1 MEFNIKDGGGKRI
14 GVAQVRTSGSV
25 LMEGSFSPSPH
36 FETYAALFQAHEAA
50 RLANEPAAVSAD
62 DPEAESADELADEL
76 ADDPAKDASSR
87 HDSRTLQDDI
97 DGHGFTAEGP
107 LPLPGSARIHDLRI
121 SGSGT
126 NLRICFRF
134 APPTTANAPADA

>member
-50 RLANEPAAVSAD
+50 RLANEPAA
-62 DPEAESADELADEL
+62 ESADEL

-126 NLRICFRF
+126 NLQIRFRF
-134 APPTTANAPADA
+134 PPPTTANAPADA

>member
-50 RLANEPAAVSAD
+50 RLANEPEAESAD

-134 APPTTANAPADA
+134 PPPTTANAPADA

>member
-62 DPEAESADELADEL
+62 DPEAELADEL

-97 DGHGFTAEGP
+97 DGRGFTAEGP

-126 NLRICFRF
+126 NLQICFRF
-134 APPTTANAPADA
+134 PPPTTANAPADA

>member
-50 RLANEPAAVSAD
+50 RRANEPA
-62 DPEAESADELADEL
+62 AESADELADEL

-134 APPTTANAPADA
+134 PPPTTANAPADA

>member
-50 RLANEPAAVSAD
+50 RLANEPQAESAD
-62 DPEAESADELADEL
+62 DPEAELP
-76 ADDPAKDASSR
+76 DDPAKDASSR

-126 NLRICFRF
+126 NLQIRFRF
-134 APPTTANAPADA
+134 PPPTTANAPADA

>member
-134 APPTTANAPADA
+134 PPPTTANAPADA

>member
-50 RLANEPAAVSAD
+50 RRANEPAAESAD
-62 DPEAESADELADEL
+62 DPEAEL

-134 APPTTANAPADA
+134 PPPATANAPADA

>member
-50 RLANEPAAVSAD
+50 RLANEPQAESAD
-62 DPEAESADELADEL
+62 DPADES

-134 APPTTANAPADA
+134 PPPATANAPADA

>member
-50 RLANEPAAVSAD
+50 RLANEPQAESAD
-62 DPEAESADELADEL
+62 DPEAELPA
-76 ADDPAKDASSR
+76 DPAKDASSR

-97 DGHGFTAEGP
+97 DGYGFTAEGP

-134 APPTTANAPADA
+134 PPPTTANAPADA

>member
-50 RLANEPAAVSAD
+50 RLANEPAA
-62 DPEAESADELADEL
+62 ESADELADEL
-76 ADDPAKDASSR
+76 ADVPAKDASSR

-126 NLRICFRF
+126 NLQIRFRF
-134 APPTTANAPADA
+134 PPPTTANAPADA

>member
-50 RLANEPAAVSAD
+50 RRANEPAAESAD
-62 DPEAESADELADEL
+62 DPEAES

>member
-50 RLANEPAAVSAD
+50 RRANEPAAESAD
-62 DPEAESADELADEL
+62 DPEAEL